1 MRRFILS
8 FFSIFILSPYT
19 LPQDVRVKASFD
31 STKIYI
37 GDHVRYIITFDK
49 PKDLPLTLPIFKDTL
64 IKQIE
69 ILKGPNIDSSFLSDN
84 YIRIKH
90 EYLVTSFDS
99 GFYQVPPV
107 YAELKSDSGIRRFYS
122 DYVWL
127 QVMRVEMT
135 PPDTTSAIF
144 DIVDP
149 ARVPVTAGE
158 VIPWI
163 LLALF
168 IGVLIWLAIKIIK
181 RRKKEGP
188 SMQVIRPSEP
198 AHVIAFR
205 ELEKL
210 KSEKLWEKGEIK
222 KYYARLTEI
231 IRQYIMNR
239 YSVPALEMTTS
250 ETLQALL
257 LAGVSKDENYMKLRK
272 ILTEG
277 DLVKFAKYKPEPSEN
292 ELIFKYAWD
301 YIKSTMVTEQPSE
314 TEKETTDSSK
324 EEINE

>member
-8 FFSIFILSPYT
+8 FFLIFILSSYT

-69 ILKGPNIDSSFLSDN
+69 ILKGPVIDSSILNDN

-107 YAELKSDSGIRRFYS
+107 YAELKTGSGIRRFYS
-122 DYVWL
+122 DYAWL
-127 QVMRVEMT
+127 QVMRVKIT

-168 IGVLIWLAIKIIK
+168 IGLLIWVIIKIIK
-181 RRKKEGP
+181 HRKKEEP

-198 AHVIAFR
+198 AHIIAFR

-231 IRQYIMNR
+231 IRQYLMNR

-257 LAGVSKDENYMKLRK
+257 LAGVSEDENYIKLRK

-292 ELIFKYAWD
+292 ELLFEYAWD
-301 YIKSTMVTEQPSE
+301 YIKSTMVTEQTPE
-314 TEKETTDSSK
+314 TEKEKTDSSK

>member
-1 MRRFILS
+1 MRRIILS
-8 FFSIFILSPYT
+8 VFLIIILYADALS
-19 LPQDVRVKASFD
+19 QDVRVKAYFD

-37 GDHVRYIITFDK
+37 GDHVRYIVTFDK
-49 PKDLPLTLPIFKDTL
+49 PRDLPVALPLFKDTL

-69 ILKGPNIDSSFLSDN
+69 ILKGPVIDSLVLNDN
-84 YIRIKH
+84 YVRIKH

-107 YAELKSDSGIRRFYS
+107 YAELKSESGIRRFYS
-122 DYVWL
+122 DYSWL
-127 QVMRVEMT
+127 EVMRVKIT
-135 PPDTTSAIF
+135 PPDTTSPIF
-144 DIVDP
+144 DIIDP

-158 VIPWI
+158 IVQWVLIA
-163 LLALF
+163 LLAGL
-168 IGVLIWLAIKIIK
+168 LIWLVIRMIK
-181 RRKKEGP
+181 RRKKGKP
-188 SMQVIRPSEP
+188 SVQIIKPSEP

-210 KSEKLWEKGEIK
+210 KTEKLWQKGEIK

-231 IRQYIMNR
+231 IRQYLMNR
-239 YSVPALEMTTS
+239 FSVPALEMTTA

-257 LAGVSKDENYMKLRK
+257 QAGVSEDESYMKLRK

-292 ELIFKYAWD
+292 ELLLEYAWD
-301 YIKSTMVTEQPSE
+301 YVKSTMATEQPPEIE
-314 TEKETTDSSK
+314 TGKTDSSK
-324 EEINE
+324 EETGK